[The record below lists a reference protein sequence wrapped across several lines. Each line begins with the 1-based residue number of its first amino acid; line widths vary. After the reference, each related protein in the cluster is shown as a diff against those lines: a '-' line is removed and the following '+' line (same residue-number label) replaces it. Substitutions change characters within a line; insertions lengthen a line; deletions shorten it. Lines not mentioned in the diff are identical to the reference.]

1 MHQNPTFPP
10 GRRVRTMAINKI
22 SDSNYK
28 TSFNY
33 KVHNL
38 HMSEDADLLEEKIV
52 E

>member
-1 MHQNPTFPP
+1 
-10 GRRVRTMAINKI
+10 MAINKI

-38 HMSEDADLLEEKIV
+38 HMSEDADVLEEKIV
-52 E
+52 EQVEVKKLYPQVTQ